1 MFDSL
6 FGAETPLLLKFIL
19 AFIIVLA
26 LIVAATWLVRRFGA
40 ARLGTSSVRGRQP
53 RLAVIDAASV
63 DGRRRLVLIRRD
75 NVEHLIL
82 IGGPTDM
89 VVEQNIVR
97 AVPVAQP
104 RELMPRQPEMAPRGE
119 PRPGQPEPGWAPEP
133 ARGARPVEPTW
144 MPEPTARP
152 GRPGHPEPG
161 LRMPPPM
168 DLPPRPLSEPAT
180 GMRAGPPSAPG
191 KPGREAEQPVE
202 MRQSPPTA
210 DVNLA
215 DMAQRLEAALRRPA
229 VRPPEPSD
237 AARPDPARVEP
248 ARTET
253 KSKPAAE
260 AARPPAPPSESP
272 RPQKP
277 AAPEAARAATPGA
290 AAPGATAPE
299 PSGQPAPEPAPPAE
313 ASGETKPAPGK
324 SVLDTLEEEMANLL
338 GRTSSKP

>member
-53 RLAVIDAASV
+53 RLAVIDTASV

-89 VVEQNIVR
+89 VIEQNIVR

-104 RELMPRQPEMAPRGE
+104 REVMPRQPEMAPRGE

-144 MPEPTARP
+144 TPEPAARP
-152 GRPGHPEPG
+152 GRPGQPEPG

-168 DLPPRPLSEPAT
+168 DLPPPP
-180 GMRAGPPSAPG
+180 GMRAGPPPAPG

-237 AARPDPARVEP
+237 AARPEPARVEP
-248 ARTET
+248 ARTEP
-253 KSKPAAE
+253 KPKPAAD
-260 AARPPAPPSESP
+260 AARPPAAPASESP

-277 AAPEAARAATPGA
+277 ATPEAARAATPGA